1 MRERVA
7 AGVLGSN
14 PLSRD
19 LKIISF
25 SLQLHGKRLVED
37 TTLELSYGNRYGLL
51 GANGS
56 GKSTFLTALASREL
70 PIPEHI
76 DIYHLDGEAEL
87 SERTALDAV
96 VDVVRNQVDKLEALA
111 EKICEEAGPES
122 EILQNIYD
130 RIERMDPNTFESRA
144 TEILIG
150 LGFSQAF
157 LKKATK
163 DLSGG
168 WRMRV
173 SLGRALLLAPTLLL
187 LDEPTNHLDMESCC
201 WLENYL
207 AKYPGILVLVSHSQD
222 FLNGVCTH
230 IIDLT
235 PLRKFEYYTGN
246 YDMFVK
252 TKRDNA
258 VEQLKKH
265 EKEQADIKHLK
276 EFIASCGTY
285 ANAVKQAQSKQKII
299 DKMIEAGLTP
309 KPTMERMIK
318 FEFPDPGSL
327 PPPVLAIDN
336 ISFAYSG
343 KEEDMLYK
351 NLNLS
356 VDLDSRI
363 AIIGPNGAGKTTL
376 LKLMFG
382 DLQPTR
388 GDIKKHTH
396 LRIAKYHQHSTDQ
409 LDMEATPLEYM
420 AASFPENKM
429 EIEGWRR
436 NVGRFGVTGPMQT
449 APIKFM
455 SDGQKSRLVFAYL
468 AETKPHILFFDEPT
482 NHLDMESIDSLAE
495 AINNFKGGLVLVS
508 HDFRLIGQVANE
520 VWLCEHKRVDQW
532 RGDILEYKKKLNKDV
547 QKKLAAGLT
556 TPQ

>member
-25 SLQLHGKRLVED
+25 SLQRHGKRLVED

-96 VDVVRNQVDKLEALA
+96 VDIVRDQVDKLEALA
-111 EKICEEAGPES
+111 EKICEEAGPDS

-235 PLRKFEYYTGN
+235 PLRKFEYYKGN

-252 TKRDNA
+252 TRKENA

-265 EKEQADIKHLK
+265 EKEQADIKH
-276 EFIASCGTY
+276 
-285 ANAVKQAQSKQKII
+285 
-299 DKMIEAGLTP
+299 
-309 KPTMERMIK
+309 
-318 FEFPDPGSL
+318 
-327 PPPVLAIDN
+327 
-336 ISFAYSG
+336 
-343 KEEDMLYK
+343 
-351 NLNLS
+351 
-356 VDLDSRI
+356 
-363 AIIGPNGAGKTTL
+363 
-376 LKLMFG
+376 
-382 DLQPTR
+382 
-388 GDIKKHTH
+388 
-396 LRIAKYHQHSTDQ
+396 
-409 LDMEATPLEYM
+409 
-420 AASFPENKM
+420 
-429 EIEGWRR
+429 
-436 NVGRFGVTGPMQT
+436 
-449 APIKFM
+449 
-455 SDGQKSRLVFAYL
+455 
-468 AETKPHILFFDEPT
+468 
-482 NHLDMESIDSLAE
+482 
-495 AINNFKGGLVLVS
+495 
-508 HDFRLIGQVANE
+508 
-520 VWLCEHKRVDQW
+520 
-532 RGDILEYKKKLNKDV
+532 
-547 QKKLAAGLT
+547 
-556 TPQ
+556 